1 MCVQNGCVAIVF
13 SKSKIRMA
21 QKRSLRDFLESHKT
35 DGASSHTSMNGGNYF
50 IGQDDLDEFYD
61 LYSESILDGEK
72 QFITEKS
79 TNIGPCRIDFDFLYE
94 KDVSKHL
101 HTQDQVRA
109 FCRAYLD
116 AIKQFIEIPETTNV
130 YIMEK
135 RKPTYSMKKKLMKS
149 GIHILIP
156 EIKTHKC
163 VEQRVRRMLLS
174 RMQEFFPDLPLLEG
188 WDKVYDE
195 AVVNRSSPWT
205 LYGSRKPDNID
216 PNALPYNI
224 SYILLWDGND
234 FKVID
239 GPYLPTMS
247 SDLLKTLSIRRND
260 DEATPMTE
268 DGKKLYQDIQAGTVE
283 TSKRNAVR
291 GRPLQRSDKPSSR
304 QSSPNARITQPLDP
318 EKREYLRK
326 HTMNLKSQRAADYD
340 TWIQVGI
347 CLHNIHP
354 DLLDVFLDFSSQNN
368 DKYNE
373 SDCIHK
379 WNTLTYRNDGDKLG
393 EGTLRY
399 WSKEDN
405 FEEYKLIE
413 EDNLDRLI
421 KAACSLTEYDVASV
435 IYAKFRDNYKCSD
448 FKNNIWYRW
457 AGHIWKET
465 DSGVDLLIRLS
476 KEIAGI
482 FLKKM
487 NIVSKELEHS
497 NLTECLTP
505 VEKKDCSKCEYCILE
520 MEREGFERV
529 YKQLKKTAFKSNVMR
544 ECRELFFDESFNLKL
559 DANKDLIAFNNGV
572 FDLTTMEFRDGQPDD
587 YISFST
593 GIDYDQDKQY
603 YEYSEWPKVEKFLS
617 QVLPDPEVREYFVKH
632 LATNLVGGNP
642 AQKFHILTG
651 SGSNGKSM
659 ITNLMTKVL
668 GDYACTVP
676 ISLLTQKRKGSGN
689 AAPEVARLKGRRFV
703 TMQEP
708 DEAITF
714 NTGLMKELTSGEKM
728 YARDLFKSGSEFE
741 IQAKFHLACNDKPK
755 INTTDGGTWRR
766 LAVIN
771 FVSKFVQNPKEPN
784 EFPLDESIQFAVNS
798 VQWAM
803 PFASYLIH
811 ILKTSIGMRKL
822 VAPAKVLEYTADYRN
837 ENDAIAKFI
846 SEKIRVI
853 ETDEELVP
861 VDKPRLRRVFKLWKE
876 ENDQRAL
883 IAIDM
888 EKRMEVLFGKYPK
901 GGWSNIK
908 LEDTT

>member
-1 MCVQNGCVAIVF
+1 
-13 SKSKIRMA
+13 MA
-21 QKRSLRDFLESHKT
+21 QKVDLRNFLEAHKT

-50 IGQDDLDEFYD
+50 IGEDDVDQFYD
-61 LYSESILDGEK
+61 LYAESILDGEK

-79 TNIGPCRIDFDFLYE
+79 TTIGPCRVDFDFLYE
-94 KDVSKHL
+94 KDVTKHL
-101 HTQDQVRA
+101 HTTDQVKA
-109 FCRAYLD
+109 FTRAYLE
-116 AIKQFIEIPETTNV
+116 AIQQFVELPEATNV

-135 RKPTYSMKKKLMKS
+135 RKPTYSIKKKLMKS
-149 GIHILIP
+149 GIHFLIP

-174 RMQEFFPDLPLLEG
+174 RMDEFFPNLPLLEG

-195 AVVNRSSPWT
+195 AVVNRSAPWT

-216 PNALPYNI
+216 PNTLPYNI
-224 SYILLWDGND
+224 SYILRWDGND
-234 FKVID
+234 FVSIED
-239 GPYLPTMS
+239 PYLPRMS
-247 SDLLKTLSIRRND
+247 KTLLKDLSIRRHD

-268 DGKKLYQDIQAGTVE
+268 EGKKLYESIQNGLGDGM
-283 TSKRNAVR
+283 KRNVVR
-291 GRPLQRSDKPSSR
+291 GRPLQRNEKPSSR
-304 QSSPNARITQPLDP
+304 QSSPNARISQPLDP

-326 HTMNLKSQRAADYD
+326 HAMNLSLVRAEDYD
-340 TWIQVGI
+340 KWIQVGI
-347 CLHNIHP
+347 CLHNIHA

-368 DKYNE
+368 DKYDE
-373 SDCIHK
+373 ADCINK
-379 WNTLTYRNDGDKLG
+379 WNSLTYRNDGDKLG

-399 WSKEDN
+399 WSKDDN
-405 FEEYKLIE
+405 PENYLQIE
-413 EDNLDRLI
+413 SENIDRLI
-421 KAACSLTEYDVASV
+421 KAACSLTEFDVASV

-457 AGHIWKET
+457 AGHIWRET
-465 DSGVDLLIRLS
+465 DSGVDLLLRLS
-476 KEIAGI
+476 KEVAQI
-482 FLKKM
+482 FFKKM
-487 NIVSKELEHS
+487 VEVLDEMKNR
-497 NLTECLTP
+497 NLMICLTP
-505 VEKKDCSKCEYCILE
+505 EDKKDCKKCEYCILE
-520 MEREGFERV
+520 KEREGYDKV
-529 YKQLKKTAFKSNVMR
+529 YKRLKTTGFKANVMR
-544 ECRELFFDESFNLKL
+544 ECREQFFDESFNVKV

-572 FDLTTMEFRDGQPDD
+572 FDLTTMEFRDGKPDD

-593 GIDYDQDKQY
+593 GIDYDKDR
-603 YEYSEWPKVEKFLS
+603 EYFEYPEWPKVEKFLS
-617 QVLPDPEVREYFVKH
+617 QVLPDPEVREYFIKH
-632 LATNLVGGNP
+632 LATNLIGGNP

-659 ITNLMTKVL
+659 ITNLTTKVL

-689 AAPEVARLKGRRFV
+689 AAPEVTRLKGRRFV

-708 DEAITF
+708 DEAIAL
-714 NTGLMKELTSGEKM
+714 NTGLMKEITSGEKM

-741 IQAKFHLACNDKPK
+741 VQAKFHLACNDKPK

-811 ILKTSIGMRKL
+811 ILKTSIGMRKI
-822 VAPAKVLEYTADYRN
+822 VAPAKVMEYTAEYRN

-846 SEKIRVI
+846 SEKIRMV
-853 ETDEELVP
+853 EDGEEITQL
-861 VDKPRLRRVFKLWKE
+861 DKTRLRRVFKQWKD
-876 ENDQRAL
+876 ENDQRTL

-888 EKRMEVLFGKYPK
+888 EKRMETLYGKYPR
-901 GGWSNIK
+901 GGWTNIK
-908 LEDTT
+908 LEDSS

>member
-1 MCVQNGCVAIVF
+1 MTH
-13 SKSKIRMA
+13 KS
-21 QKRSLRDFLESHKT
+21 SLREFLDSHKT

-50 IGQDDLDEFYD
+50 IGEDDLDQFYD

-79 TNIGPCRIDFDFLYE
+79 TTIGPCRVDFDFLYE
-94 KDVSKHL
+94 KDVAKHL
-101 HTQDQVRA
+101 HTQDQVVA
-109 FCRAYLD
+109 FCRAYLES
-116 AIKQFIEIPETTNV
+116 IKEFIILPESVDV

-135 RKPTYSMKKKLMKS
+135 RKPTYSIKKKLMKS

-156 EIKTHKC
+156 DIKTHKC
-163 VEQRVRRMLLS
+163 VEQRVRRMLVN
-174 RMQEFFPDLPLLEG
+174 RMSEFFPNLPLLED

-205 LYGSRKPDNID
+205 LYGSRKPDSID

-224 SYILLWDGND
+224 SYILRWDGND
-234 FKVID
+234 FIRIQE
-239 GPYLPTMS
+239 PYLPHIS
-247 SDLLKTLSIRRND
+247 KNLLHTLSIRTH
-260 DEATPMTE
+260 DENATPMTD
-268 DGKKLYQDIQAGTVE
+268 DGIHLYKAIQNGVGDGTKKNI
-283 TSKRNAVR
+283 VR
-291 GRPLQRSDKPSSR
+291 GRPLNRSEKPSSR
-304 QSSPNARITQPLDP
+304 QSSPNARITQPIDP

-326 HTMNLKSQRAADYD
+326 HVMNLSLQRAEDYD
-340 TWIQVGI
+340 RWIQVGI
-347 CLHNIHP
+347 CLHNIHA

-368 DKYNE
+368 NKYNE
-373 SDCIHK
+373 ADCIQK
-379 WNTLTYRNDGDKLG
+379 WNSLTYRNDGDKLG
-393 EGTLRY
+393 EGTLRF

-405 FEEYKLIE
+405 LDHYLEIE
-413 EDNLDRLI
+413 SENIDRLI
-421 KAACSLTEYDVASV
+421 KSACSLAEFDVASV

-457 AGHIWKET
+457 AGHIWRET
-465 DSGVDLLIRLS
+465 DSGVDLLLRLS
-476 KEIAGI
+476 REVAQI
-482 FLKKM
+482 FFKKM
-487 NIVSKELEHS
+487 VEVLDEMKNRGIIQ
-497 NLTECLTP
+497 CLTP
-505 VEKKDCSKCEYCILE
+505 EEKKDCGKCEYCILE
-520 MEREGFERV
+520 MERNGYDKV
-529 YKQLKKTAFKSNVMR
+529 YKKLKTTGFKANVMR
-544 ECRELFFDESFNLKL
+544 ECREQFFDESFNVKI

-572 FDLTTMEFRDGQPDD
+572 FDLTTMEFRDGKPDD
-587 YISFST
+587 YISFTT
-593 GIDYDQDKQY
+593 GIDYEKDR
-603 YEYSEWPKVEKFLS
+603 EYFDYPEWPKVEKFLS
-617 QVLPDPEVREYFVKH
+617 QVLPDAEVRDYFIKH
-632 LATNLVGGNP
+632 LATNFIGGNP

-689 AAPEVARLKGRRFV
+689 AAPEVTRLKGRRFV

-708 DEAITF
+708 DEAIAL
-714 NTGLMKELTSGEKM
+714 NTGLMKEITSGEKM

-741 IQAKFHLACNDKPK
+741 VQAKFHLACNDKPK

-771 FVSKFVQNPKEPN
+771 FVSKFVQNPKESN
-784 EFPLDESIQFAVNS
+784 EFCLDESIQFAVNS
-798 VQWAM
+798 IQWAM

-822 VAPAKVLEYTADYRN
+822 VAPNKVLEYTADYRN

-853 ETDEELVP
+853 EKDEELVP
-861 VDKPRLRRVFKLWKE
+861 VDKPRLRRVFKQWKDD
-876 ENDQRAL
+876 NDQRTL

-888 EKRMEVLFGKYPK
+888 EKRMEGLFGKYSR
-901 GGWSNIK
+901 GGWTNIK
-908 LEDTT
+908 LEDSM